1 MPADKS
7 QNNTDIEE
15 ERRLFY
21 VAITRAINNLI
32 LSYARFR
39 NKWGEKINSEPS
51 RFIFEIN
58 KDNNSKNIIDEK
70 YKKLKKLSSIKFIN
84 DKKNRISRYK
94 STIDVINNYKNG
106 DLVTHKKFGIGKI
119 IENNNE
125 KCIVDF
131 KKSGK
136 KTLLLRFAKLKLLK

>member
-1 MPADKS
+1 MRSSK
-7 QNNTDIEE
+7 
-15 ERRLFY
+15 
-21 VAITRAINNLI
+21 LI
-32 LSYARFR
+32 L
-39 NKWGEKINSEPS
+39 EE
-51 RFIFEIN
+51 
-58 KDNNSKNIIDEK
+58 
-70 YKKLKKLSSIKFIN
+70 IN